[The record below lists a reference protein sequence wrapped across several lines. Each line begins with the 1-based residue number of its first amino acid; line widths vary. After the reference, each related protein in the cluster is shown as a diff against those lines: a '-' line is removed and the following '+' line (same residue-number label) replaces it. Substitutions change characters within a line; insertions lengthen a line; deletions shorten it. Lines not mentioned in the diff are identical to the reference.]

1 MSKLL
6 KKIGKIIKKNW
17 AIIGFLISFILDSQ
31 YGILE
36 HFIQDVFWINI
47 IKGLGVFITAYFT
60 QAKLGLG
67 GNANHLN
74 KDEDP
79 EDIGGGGIKNPPKS

>member
-1 MSKLL
+1 MKKLL
-6 KKIGKIIKKNW
+6 KKNW

-36 HFIQDVFWINI
+36 HFIHDVFWINI

-67 GNANHLN
+67 KQNLPTN
-74 KDEDP
+74 KDEDS
-79 EDIGGGGIKNPPKS
+79 DIGGGGIKNPPKP

>member
-1 MSKLL
+1 MKKLL
-6 KKIGKIIKKNW
+6 KKNW

-36 HFIQDVFWINI
+36 RFINDVFWINI

-67 GNANHLN
+67 KQNLLTN
-74 KDEDP
+74 KEEDS
-79 EDIGGGGIKNPPKS
+79 DIGGGGIKNPIKP

>member
-1 MSKLL
+1 MKKLL
-6 KKIGKIIKKNW
+6 KKNW
-17 AIIGFLISFILDSQ
+17 AIIGFLISFVLDSQ

-36 HFIQDVFWINI
+36 RFIEDVFWINI

-67 GNANHLN
+67 KQNLQTN
-74 KDEDP
+74 KDEDS
-79 EDIGGGGIKNPPKS
+79 DIGGGGIKNPIKP

>member
-1 MSKLL
+1 MIKLL
-6 KKIGKIIKKNW
+6 KKNW
-17 AIIGFLISFILDSQ
+17 AIVGFLISFILDSQ

-36 HFIQDVFWINI
+36 HFISDVFWINI

-67 GNANHLN
+67 KSLN
-74 KDEDP
+74 KDDEQIPAP
-79 EDIGGGGIKNPPKS
+79 EDIGGGGIKNPKP